1 MSKTCEFMYMLLK
14 MGDFGCVVKERE
26 RERENIPVYLFY
38 VLCFRPLHVLGWVV
52 PAIISFLPF
61 AGNHYGP
68 AGAWWYVQATAVNTL
83 EKYISVL
90 WLIEFC

>member
-26 RERENIPVYLFY
+26 RERERMPVYLFY